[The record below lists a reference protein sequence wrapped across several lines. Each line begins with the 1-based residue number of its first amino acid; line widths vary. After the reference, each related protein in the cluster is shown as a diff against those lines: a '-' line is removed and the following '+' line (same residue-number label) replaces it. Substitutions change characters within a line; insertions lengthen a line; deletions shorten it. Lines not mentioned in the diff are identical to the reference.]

1 MPRIALSD
9 AVLCES
15 IRLIEEPGALD
26 DAQALRSAVAAR
38 GDRVHQTIKRSRQL
52 ARRLE
57 LESRLHRARALAPWV
72 LLGLALLVVLAGLS
86 LAGAVVDAQ
95 GRRINVLAA
104 LVALLGLHAFTLLLW
119 LAALLLPG
127 GSVGTL
133 LGRAWLALT
142 ARLTLGKGAEPVT
155 LLRAASGLV
164 ERARLTTWAL
174 GFASHAIWSISF
186 TVVLGT
192 LWFAFAFKSY
202 TLTWETT
209 ILTPQTFTAGVHFLS
224 PAPALLGFPVPEA
237 ASALAVASDAA
248 SQRDWAWWLIGCV
261 LVYGLLPRL
270 LCTLCCAVM
279 WRARRGALAPDW
291 SLPYYQRLF
300 ARLDALAPATVVD
313 RERRDR
319 PHPAAPPEAQDTA
332 DALAVIGFELPPE
345 TPWPPPGLPIN
356 VALLQRIEG
365 SAVERNA
372 VLDALV
378 RLRPRVALLLCHA
391 ASSPDRGTERF
402 VRELLPLVGEL
413 RLWLTGTPVATEA
426 HALRWRE
433 WLAAIGLGTLNC
445 VADGAVALEG
455 APA

>member
-1 MPRIALSD
+1 MPRIALPD

-26 DAQALRSAVAAR
+26 DAQALRSALAAG
-38 GDRVHQTIKRSRQL
+38 GDRVQQAIERARQL

-57 LESRLHRARALAPWV
+57 LASRLQRARALAPWV
-72 LLGLALLVVLAGLS
+72 LLALALLVVLAGLS
-86 LAGAVVDAQ
+86 LAGAVVDTQ

-104 LVALLGLHAFTLLLW
+104 LVALLGLHAFTLIVW

-127 GSVGTL
+127 ASVGTL
-133 LGRAWLALT
+133 FGRAWLALT
-142 ARLTLGKGAEPVT
+142 ARLTLGKGAEPAT

-174 GFASHAIWSISF
+174 GFASHAVWSTSF
-186 TVVLGT
+186 AVVLAA

-209 ILTPQTFTAGVHFLS
+209 ILTPQTFAAGVRVLS
-224 PAPALLGFPVPEA
+224 PAPALLGFPVPDA
-237 ASALAVASDAA
+237 ASALAVAPDAA

-261 LVYGLLPRL
+261 LVYGLLPRFV
-270 LCTLCCAVM
+270 CALWCAAV

-291 SLPYYQRLF
+291 SLPYYRRLF

-313 RERRDR
+313 PDR
-319 PHPAAPPEAQDTA
+319 HAARHPAAPAGAQDTA

-345 TPWPPPGLPIN
+345 TPWPPPGLPAN
-356 VALLQRIEG
+356 VALLRRIEG
-365 SAVERNA
+365 SAAERNA
-372 VLDALV
+372 VLDALTP
-378 RLRPRVALLLCHA
+378 LRPRLALLLCHA

-413 RLWLTGTPVATEA
+413 RLWLLGAPPPTEA
-426 HALRWRE
+426 QTLRWRE
-433 WLAAIGLGTLNC
+433 WLAASGLGALPCIADSTL
-445 VADGAVALEG
+445 ALEG
-455 APA
+455 ASP